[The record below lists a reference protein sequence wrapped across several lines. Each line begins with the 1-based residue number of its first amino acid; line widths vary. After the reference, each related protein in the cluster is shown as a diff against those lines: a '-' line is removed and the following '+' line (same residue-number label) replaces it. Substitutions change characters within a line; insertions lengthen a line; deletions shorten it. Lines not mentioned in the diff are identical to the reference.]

1 MLPGCAHYPY
11 APPAT
16 YQLTS
21 SWKYKV
27 GPGDSVE
34 IYVWRYSEAS
44 KTVKVRPDGYITA
57 PLVEDVAAAG
67 KTPTELARDLEEQ
80 LSVYLRDPLVNVIV
94 GGFVGIYPEQIRV
107 LGAGLGGGGGSS
119 NNSGYGGGG
128 GGQAKA
134 IPYVDGMTLLDLMI
148 QVGGISDYAAGNRAV
163 LTRFVQ
169 GVEKHYTVRL
179 DDLVRNADLSA
190 NTDMRPGDILL
201 IPESWF

>member
-21 SWKYKV
+21 SWKYEI

-34 IYVWRYSEAS
+34 IYVWRYPEVS
-44 KTVKVRPDGYITA
+44 KTVAVRPDGYIDA
-57 PLVEDVAAAG
+57 PLVEDVHAAG
-67 KTPTELARDLEEQ
+67 KTPAELAQDLEEK
-80 LSVYLRDPLVNVIV
+80 LSIYLRNPLVNVIV
-94 GGFVGIYPEQIRV
+94 GNFVGVYPEQIRV
-107 LGAGLGGGGGSS
+107 LGAGLGGGR
-119 NNSGYGGGG
+119 GGGG
-128 GGQAKA
+128 GRAIA

-179 DDLVRNADLSA
+179 DDLLRNADLTA